1 MGRASF
7 KDGGVFAQ
15 NLQAGNV
22 TLTLGGTSTDTTSV
36 VFAKVMKN
44 APKAVIP
51 SVQSD
56 VAITTVK
63 AYNITA
69 KGFTLKATSSSL
81 TGSCT
86 FGYVA
91 FDDVYR

>member
-15 NLQAGNV
+15 NLQAANV
-22 TLTLGGTSTDTTSV
+22 TLTLGGTGTDTTSV
-36 VFAKVMKN
+36 VFAHAMKGI
-44 APKAVIP
+44 PTVIP

-56 VAITTVK
+56 KAVSVIVYNRTVR
-63 AYNITA
+63 
-69 KGFTLKATSSSL
+69 GFTLKATSSSL

-86 FGYVA
+86 VGYIA
-91 FDDVYR
+91 FEDVYK

>member
-15 NLQAGNV
+15 NLQAGKV
-22 TLTLGGTSTDTTSV
+22 TVTLGGTSTDTASV
-36 VFAKVMKN
+36 VFARVMKN
-44 APKAVIP
+44 APVVIT
-51 SVQSD
+51 SVNSD
-56 VAITTVK
+56 VAITSVR

-69 KGFTLKATSSSL
+69 SGFTLKATSSAL
-81 TGSCT
+81 TSSCT

-91 FDDVYR
+91 YDDSFR

>member
-22 TLTLGGTSTDTTSV
+22 TVVLGGTSTDTTSV
-36 VFAKVMKN
+36 VFAKKMKM
-44 APKAVIP
+44 APVAVDVTVNSDKAVT
-51 SVQSD
+51 S
-56 VAITTVK
+56 TR
-63 AYNITA
+63 AYNLTA
-69 KGFTLKATSSSL
+69 EGFTLKAISSSL

-86 FGYVA
+86 FGYIA
-91 FDDVYR
+91 FDDRYR

>member
-15 NLQAGNV
+15 NLQGGSI
-22 TLTLGGTSTDTTSV
+22 TLVLGGTSTDTTSV
-36 VFAKVMKN
+36 AFAKKMKN
-44 APKAVIP
+44 APKVVNVTVNSDKAVT
-51 SVQSD
+51 SVR
-56 VAITTVK
+56 
-63 AYNITA
+63 AYNLSST
-69 KGFTLKATSSSL
+69 GFRLKAISSSL

-91 FDDVYR
+91 FDDTFK

>member
-15 NLQAGNV
+15 NLQASNV
-22 TLTLGGTSTDTTSV
+22 TLTLGGTGTDTTSV
-36 VFAKVMKN
+36 VFAKTMKS
-44 APKAVIP
+44 APKAVVP

-56 VAITTVK
+56 VALTAVRAYSITS
-63 AYNITA
+63 

-81 TGSCT
+81 TGTCVI
-86 FGYVA
+86 GYVA
-91 FDDVYR
+91 YDDSYR

>member
-22 TLTLGGTSTDTTSV
+22 TLTLTGTSTDSTSV
-36 VFAKVMKN
+36 TFAKVMKN
-44 APKAVIP
+44 APKAVSV

-56 VAITTVK
+56 VTFTSVS
-63 AYNITA
+63 AYSITA
-69 KGFTLKATSSSL
+69 KGFTLKAVGSALTS
-81 TGSCT
+81 SCT
-86 FGYVA
+86 FGYIA
-91 FDDVYR
+91 YDDSFR

>member
-15 NLQAGNV
+15 NLQAGDV
-22 TLTLGGTSTDTTSV
+22 TLTLGGTGTDTTSV

-44 APKAVIP
+44 IPTVIP
-51 SVQSD
+51 SVESD
-56 VAITTVK
+56 KAITAVKVYNRTVR
-63 AYNITA
+63 
-69 KGFTLKATSSSL
+69 GFTLKATSSSL

-91 FDDVYR
+91 YDDSFK

>member
-22 TLTLGGTSTDTTSV
+22 TIVLGGTSTDTTSV
-36 VFAKVMKN
+36 VFAKSMKN
-44 APKAVIP
+44 APKAVD
-51 SVQSD
+51 VCVNSD
-56 VAITTVK
+56 MAVTSVK
-63 AYNITA
+63 AYDITS
-69 KGFTLKATSSSL
+69 KGFVLKAISSSL

-86 FGYVA
+86 FGYIA
-91 FDDVYR
+91 FDDSFK

>member
-15 NLQAGNV
+15 NLQAGSV

-36 VFAKVMKN
+36 VFEHKMKN
-44 APKAVIP
+44 VPVVVP
-51 SVQSD
+51 SVESD
-56 VAITTVK
+56 RAITTVK
-63 AYNITA
+63 AYNRTVS
-69 KGFTLKATSSSL
+69 GFTLKATSSSL

-86 FGYVA
+86 FGYIA
-91 FDDVYR
+91 YDDSFK